1 MTPIKRRRASDR
13 QPSRELM
20 LQELCNRQEAELQ
33 RLRDENYR
41 LRRVAQWVQDEPT
54 RPAEL
59 TA

>member
-1 MTPIKRRRASDR
+1 MTSIKRRRASDR
-13 QPSRELM
+13 QPQRETF

-33 RLRDENYR
+33 RLREENHR